1 MLHGPSL
8 KIYCVKEVPSANIKI
23 RNILKEWINKWT
35 QLCISE
41 QYIRI
46 HDTFYNS
53 PEGCVS
59 VVQDF
64 AANGSL
70 QNLLSSIGALPETI
84 LKHMAAQVLKAV
96 DYLHENNITHS
107 NLTTSQISFDRR
119 GKIRL
124 SPGFGHIL
132 KHQD

>member
-1 MLHGPSL
+1 M
-8 KIYCVKEVPSANIKI
+8 
-23 RNILKEWINKWT
+23 
-35 QLCISE
+35 
-41 QYIRI
+41 
-46 HDTFYNS
+46 
-53 PEGCVS
+53 S

-84 LKHMAAQVLKAV
+84 LKHMATQVLKAV
-96 DYLHENNITHS
+96 DYLHENGITHS
-107 NLTTSQISFDRR
+107 NITSSQISFDRR

-132 KHQD
+132 KH